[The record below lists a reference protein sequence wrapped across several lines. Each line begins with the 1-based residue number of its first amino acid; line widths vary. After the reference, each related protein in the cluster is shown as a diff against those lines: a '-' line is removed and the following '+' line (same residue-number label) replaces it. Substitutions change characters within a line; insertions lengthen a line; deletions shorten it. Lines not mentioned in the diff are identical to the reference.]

1 MGRVVAARALNG
13 ARPAPTRAG
22 LACLRERIYRLLSQ
36 TLLYPEDARIRGLA
50 DAAETLFWDEELLAR
65 FAFHP
70 VCRRLRT
77 ALLTQRGRPAGDL
90 QTMFVR
96 LFSAGPRGV
105 PCPPYE
111 SAYRNA
117 AGRADGWLLAEVEAA
132 YAVAGVGA
140 SPVLGELPD
149 HVAVEL
155 EFLAVLCGRE
165 ADAWERAAVEVAAK
179 ALSRQQRFLRDH
191 LSRWLSAFARRV
203 ARAAPGSFYATV
215 SACADDFVAYDAD
228 LVELLRTSLLA
239 TGVRPEEGPS

>member
-1 MGRVVAARALNG
+1 MGRVVAARASNG
-13 ARPAPTRAG
+13 AQPGTTRAG
-22 LACLRERIYRLLSQ
+22 LARLRERIYRLLSQ
-36 TLLYPEDARIRGLA
+36 TLLYPEDAHIHGLA
-50 DAAETLFWDEELLAR
+50 DAAETLFWDEESLAR

-77 ALLTQRGRPAGDL
+77 ALLAQRGRPAVDM

-111 SAYRNA
+111 SAYRDA

-140 SPVLGELPD
+140 SPAVGELPD

-155 EFLAVLCGRE
+155 EFLAILCGCE
-165 ADAWERAAVEVAAK
+165 ADAWEREAVAVAAK
-179 ALSRQQRFLRDH
+179 ALSRQQRFLQDH
-191 LSRWLSAFARRV
+191 LSRWLSPFARRV

-215 SACADDFVAYDAD
+215 SSCADDFVAYDAD
-228 LVELLRTSLLA
+228 LVELLRASLL
-239 TGVRPEEGPS
+239 TTEVWPEEPS